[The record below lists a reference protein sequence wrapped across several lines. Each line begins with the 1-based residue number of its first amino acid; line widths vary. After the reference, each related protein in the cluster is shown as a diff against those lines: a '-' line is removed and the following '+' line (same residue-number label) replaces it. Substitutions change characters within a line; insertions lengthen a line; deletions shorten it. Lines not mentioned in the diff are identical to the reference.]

1 MKQDEIAETIGKPGM
16 SRACRRIVLFVSVLI
31 LLSPFL
37 YLLSIGPMT
46 SLVDA
51 GYISG
56 RHAEAVYFPLRLAP
70 GPCQRAIRDYI
81 EWWR

>member
-1 MKQDEIAETIGKPGM
+1 M
-16 SRACRRIVLFVSVLI
+16 LFVSVLI
-31 LLSPFL
+31 LLSPLL
-37 YLLSIGPMT
+37 YVLAIGPMT

-56 RHAEAVYFPLRLAP
+56 RHAELIYFPLRLAP
-70 GPCQRAIRDYI
+70 GPCKRVLRDYI